1 MESKTPFGLNGHMEI
16 RGSIKDSCCVPVF
29 VVYSP
34 WFHKKGRQRE
44 TTNNIKSWS
53 VTNLDI

>member
-1 MESKTPFGLNGHMEI
+1 MEI
-16 RGSIKDSCCVPVF
+16 RGSINDSCCVPVF